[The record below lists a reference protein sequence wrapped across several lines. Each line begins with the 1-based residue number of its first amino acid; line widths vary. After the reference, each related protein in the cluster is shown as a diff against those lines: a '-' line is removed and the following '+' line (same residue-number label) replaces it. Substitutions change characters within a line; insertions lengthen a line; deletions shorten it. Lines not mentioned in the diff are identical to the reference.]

1 MQSWFAVRKR
11 TGSPEAKLLD
21 LLISREALLTAL
33 CMVAG
38 YLIGTIPS
46 GYLIARL
53 RGVDIQKTGSG
64 NIGVTNVLRS
74 VGIVPAIIVGI
85 MDPAKGVVATL
96 LAMWVLGASSWGI
109 VLTGLATVLGNNFNV
124 FLKMKGGK
132 GIAVSL
138 GVFLVINPVAGL
150 LAAFLGIYTIAL
162 GRIVSLG
169 SLVGITAAPVI
180 LLANPASKPPQIWLT
195 VALALIATWQH
206 RENIVRLARGTES
219 RLGSKAKPPP
229 PVTDPLEAVQE
240 TPAAAE
246 AGTPVGQNGSS
257 GR

>member
-1 MQSWFAVRKR
+1 MQSWIAVRYR
-11 TGSPEAKLLD
+11 TGPPEAKLLEA
-21 LLISREALLTAL
+21 LLTREALLTAF
-33 CMVAG
+33 CIVAG

-46 GYLIARL
+46 GYLIARM
-53 RGVDIQKTGSG
+53 RGVDIQKAGSG
-64 NIGVTNVLRS
+64 NIGATNVLRS
-74 VGIVPAIIVGI
+74 VGVVPAILVMV
-85 MDPAKGVVATL
+85 MDPLKGVVATL
-96 LAMWVLGASSWGI
+96 LALWLLGTASWGI

-124 FLKMKGGK
+124 FLKLRGGK

-150 LAAFLGIYTIAL
+150 LAAFLGIYTIFL

-206 RENIVRLARGTES
+206 RENIMRLARGVER
-219 RLGSKAKPPP
+219 RLGEKDKAA
-229 PVTDPLEAVQE
+229 PVTPEATE
-240 TPAAAE
+240 TPE
-246 AGTPVGQNGSS
+246 TREPAGG
-257 GR
+257 

>member
-1 MQSWFAVRKR
+1 MLEVLF
-11 TGSPEAKLLD
+11 
-21 LLISREALLTAL
+21 SREALLTAV

-53 RGVDIQKTGSG
+53 RGVDIQRTGSG

-74 VGIVPAIIVGI
+74 VGVLPAIIVGI

-96 LAMWVLGASSWGI
+96 LAMWVLGANSWGI

-124 FLKMKGGK
+124 FLRMKGGK

-138 GVFLVINPVAGL
+138 GVFLVVNPVAGL

-162 GRIVSLG
+162 GRVVSLG
-169 SLVGITAAPVI
+169 SLVGITAAPLI
-180 LLANPASKPPQIWLT
+180 LLANPESKPPQIWLT

-219 RLGSKAKPPP
+219 RLGSKAKTP
-229 PVTDPLEAVQE
+229 PVEIPPEAPLV
-240 TPAAAE
+240 TPVITPVDTAE
-246 AGTPVGQNGSS
+246 APVEQNGPS